1 VSKEANLCRPCAE
14 HLKNCGEKLL
24 LIKRTS
30 DMKITCDRCGLRK
43 YGAVYVR
50 ETK

>member
-1 VSKEANLCRPCAE
+1 MKTTVLCRPCTE
-14 HLKNCGEKLL
+14 HLKKCGEKLVL
-24 LIKRTS
+24 MKHAN

-50 ETK
+50 EAK